1 MRHHVAWHI
10 LRQPPGS
17 ALGLPCGF
25 CGRKETCNS
34 TLQASSRK
42 SKVKHLQ
49 TLTNCPYFV
58 KFNRPKKSTAYAP
71 STNCVMLCLVC
82 PQYHW
87 KYNMA
92 QHFSTNH
99 GDHELPEDYALE
111 KAEEE
116 RVKKL
121 KF

>member
-1 MRHHVAWHI
+1 
-10 LRQPPGS
+10 
-17 ALGLPCGF
+17 
-25 CGRKETCNS
+25 
-34 TLQASSRK
+34 
-42 SKVKHLQ
+42 
-49 TLTNCPYFV
+49 
-58 KFNRPKKSTAYAP
+58 
-71 STNCVMLCLVC
+71 VC

-87 KYNMA
+87 KYNMNMA

-99 GDHELPEDYALE
+99 GNHELPEDYALE